1 MATDSSIVKLDIFE
15 VKLNQLISP
24 RPDTRIKMALLELI
38 TINFYQA
45 RFISL

>member
-24 RPDTRIKMALLELI
+24 RPDIKMALLELI
-38 TINFYQA
+38 TINF
-45 RFISL
+45 